1 MMIDTDLE
9 ILDHESSRLLKLEA
23 AQKTIPFKKVLIA
36 NRGEIAVRVIRACH
50 ELGIKTVAVHSTAD
64 ADALHVKLA
73 NESVCI
79 GPPSP
84 TESYLNISSII
95 SAAVATGAEAIHPG
109 YGFLSENGSF
119 AEICGQCGITFIGPK
134 ARHMRLMGDK
144 AVARKIAIKYEV
156 PVVPGSI
163 AAGVSPEE
171 ALVEAEKIG
180 FPVLI
185 KAVAGGG
192 GRGMKIV
199 HSADEF
205 TRLFE
210 QASREVE
217 AAFNDPNLY
226 VEKYIPNARHVEVQ
240 IIGDQHHNVVHLG
253 ERDCST
259 QRRYQKIVEESPA
272 PNLSQTT
279 RNAMY
284 ESAVRLGKSI
294 GYPTCG
300 TLEYLIDPRDEKFYF
315 IEMNTRL
322 QVEHPVTE
330 FVTSTDIV
338 KEQIW
343 VAAGREL
350 SFKQEDIK
358 FTGHAIE
365 VRINAED
372 PYTFAPSP
380 GMIEGYHPPGGLGV
394 RVDSAIY
401 DRYKIPPFYDSL
413 IAKII
418 VKGRDRDEAIKKMRV
433 ALSEC
438 IIGGVTTNMPL
449 LKKILEYDQFVLGH
463 VSTKLVE
470 NLFEEEK
477 RKSAEE
483 FSKQDLANNLTQLP
497 KAA

>member
-1 MMIDTDLE
+1 MP
-9 ILDHESSRLLKLEA
+9 SNKP
-23 AQKTIPFKKVLIA
+23 PFKKVLIA

-50 ELGIKTVAVHSTAD
+50 ELGIKTVAVHSSAD

-109 YGFLSENGSF
+109 YGFLSENAAF

-134 ARHMRLMGDK
+134 VKHMQLMGDK
-144 AVARKIAIKYEV
+144 AVARSIAMKHEV
-156 PVVPGSI
+156 PVVPGSET
-163 AAGVSPEE
+163 AGTNVSE
-171 ALVEAEKIG
+171 ALEAAKKIG

-199 HSADEF
+199 HEPEEF
-205 TRLFE
+205 ARLFE

-217 AAFNDPNLY
+217 AAFGDPSLY
-226 VEKYIPNARHVEVQ
+226 IERFIPTARHVEVQ
-240 IIGDQHHNVVHLG
+240 IIGDAHNNVVHLG

-259 QRRYQKIVEESPA
+259 QRRYQKLVEECPA
-272 PNLSQTT
+272 PMLSEKT
-279 RNAMY
+279 RKAMH
-284 ESAVRLGKSI
+284 ESAVKLGKAI
-294 GYPTCG
+294 GYCSCG
-300 TLEYLIDPRDEKFYF
+300 TLEYLLDPVTEEFFF

-330 FVTSTDIV
+330 LVTLTDIV

-343 VAAGREL
+343 VASGRPL
-350 SFKQEDIK
+350 SIAQEDVR
-358 FTGHAIE
+358 FQGHAIE
-365 VRINAED
+365 VRVNAED
-372 PYTFAPSP
+372 PYTFVPSP
-380 GMIEGYHPPGGLGV
+380 GLVDGYHPPGGLGV

-418 VKGRDRDEAIKKMRV
+418 VRGVNREEAIQKMIV

-438 IIGGVTTNMPL
+438 IIGGVTTNLPL
-449 LKKILEYDQFVLGH
+449 LMKVLQNNDFASGKVH
-463 VSTKLVE
+463 TKLLDVM
-470 NLFEEEK
+470 FEEEK
-477 RKSAEE
+477 KKTAALLQAN
-483 FSKQDLANNLTQLP
+483 SK
-497 KAA
+497 

>member
-1 MMIDTDLE
+1 MSRDLP
-9 ILDHESSRLLKLEA
+9 
-23 AQKTIPFKKVLIA
+23 PFKKILIA

-109 YGFLSENGSF
+109 YGFLSEKANF

-134 ARHMRLMGDK
+134 VRHISMMGDK
-144 AVARKIAIKYEV
+144 AVARRMAIKHEV
-156 PVVPGSI
+156 PVVPGSEI
-163 AAGVSPEE
+163 AGTNSEE
-171 ALVEAEKIG
+171 ALSEAHKIG

-199 HSADEF
+199 HEPGEF
-205 TRLFE
+205 ARLFE

-217 AAFNDPNLY
+217 AAFGDPSLY
-226 VEKYIPNARHVEVQ
+226 IEKFIPNARHVEVQ
-240 IIGDQHHNVVHLG
+240 IIGDNYQNVVHLG

-272 PNLSQTT
+272 PNLSDET
-279 RNAMY
+279 RKAMHA
-284 ESAVRLGKSI
+284 SAVRLASAI
-294 GYPTCG
+294 GYCSAG
-300 TLEYLIDPRDEKFYF
+300 TMEYLVDPRDQKFYF

-330 FVTSTDIV
+330 FVNMVDLV

-350 SFKQEDIK
+350 SFRQEDIVPS
-358 FTGHAIE
+358 GHAIE
-365 VRINAED
+365 VRVNAED
-372 PYTFAPSP
+372 PYTFIPSP
-380 GMIEGYHPPGGLGV
+380 GVIDGYHPPGGLGV

-401 DRYKIPPFYDSL
+401 DRYKIPPFYDSM

-418 VKGRDRDEAIKKMRV
+418 VRGKDREEAIQKMLV

-438 IIGGVTTNMPL
+438 IIGGVTTNLPL
-449 LKKILEYDQFVLGH
+449 LIKVLEYRDFVNGN

-477 RKSAEE
+477 EKSAKLMIAN
-483 FSKQDLANNLTQLP
+483 SK
-497 KAA
+497 

>member
-1 MMIDTDLE
+1 MTQ
-9 ILDHESSRLLKLEA
+9 IL
-23 AQKTIPFKKVLIA
+23 IPFKKILIA

-64 ADALHVKLA
+64 TDALHVKLA
-73 NESVCI
+73 QESVCI

-84 TESYLNISSII
+84 TESYLNVSSII

-109 YGFLSENGSF
+109 YGFLSENAGF

-134 ARHMRLMGDK
+134 VRHMQLMGDK
-144 AVARKIAIKYEV
+144 AVARRIALKHEV
-156 PVVPGSI
+156 PVVPGSEL
-163 AAGVSPEE
+163 AGVNSAEGLAE
-171 ALVEAEKIG
+171 AHKIG

-185 KAVAGGG
+185 KAVSGGG

-199 HSADEF
+199 YEPEEF
-205 TRLFE
+205 VRLFE

-217 AAFNDPNLY
+217 AAFGDPNLY
-226 VEKYIPNARHVEVQ
+226 IEKFIPNARHVEVQ
-240 IIGDQHHNVVHLG
+240 IIGDGYQNVVHLG

-272 PNLSQTT
+272 PNLSDKT
-279 RNAMY
+279 RKAMH
-284 ESAVRLGKSI
+284 ESAVKLGQAIAYSS
-294 GYPTCG
+294 CG
-300 TLEYLIDPRDEKFYF
+300 TLEYLVDPRTENFYF

-330 FVTSTDIV
+330 LVTLTDIV

-350 SFKQEDIK
+350 SFRQEDVK
-358 FTGHAIE
+358 FYGHAIE
-365 VRINAED
+365 VRVNAED
-372 PYTFAPSP
+372 PYTFVPSP
-380 GMIEGYHPPGGLGV
+380 GTVDGYHPPGGLGV

-418 VKGRDRDEAIKKMRV
+418 VRGQNRDEAIQKMLG

-438 IIGGVTTNMPL
+438 IIGGVTTNLPL
-449 LKKILEYDQFVLGH
+449 LKKVLENEEFRQGRVH
-463 VSTKLVE
+463 TKL
-470 NLFEEEK
+470 LDIMFEEEK
-477 RKSAEE
+477 DKAA
-483 FSKQDLANNLTQLP
+483 KQLLANS
-497 KAA
+497 K

>member
-1 MMIDTDLE
+1 M
-9 ILDHESSRLLKLEA
+9 SSRKP
-23 AQKTIPFKKVLIA
+23 PFKKLLIA

-84 TESYLNISSII
+84 TESYLNISSLI
-95 SAAVATGAEAIHPG
+95 SAAVATGAEAVHPG
-109 YGFLSENGSF
+109 YGFLSENAGF
-119 AEICGQCGITFIGPK
+119 AEICGQCGITFVGPK
-134 ARHMRLMGDK
+134 VRHMRLMGDK
-144 AVARKIAIKYEV
+144 AIARRLAMKHEV
-156 PVVPGSI
+156 PVVPGS
-163 AAGVSPEE
+163 ATAGTNIEE
-171 ALVEAEKIG
+171 ALAAAEKIG

-199 HSADEF
+199 NQAEEF
-205 TRLFE
+205 PRLFE
-210 QASREVE
+210 QASREVG
-217 AAFNDPNLY
+217 AAFGDPSLY
-226 VEKYIPNARHVEVQ
+226 VEKFISTTRHVEVQ
-240 IIGDQHHNVVHLG
+240 VIGDNFHNVVHLG

-259 QRRYQKIVEESPA
+259 QRRYQKLVEESPA
-272 PNLSQTT
+272 PLLRDET
-279 RNAMY
+279 RAAMH
-284 ESAVRLGKSI
+284 ESAVRLCKAI
-294 GYPTCG
+294 GYSSCG
-300 TLEYLIDPRDEKFYF
+300 TLEYLLDPETQEFFF

-330 FVTSTDIV
+330 LVTLTDIV

-350 SFKQEDIK
+350 SFTQDQVR
-358 FTGHAIE
+358 FHGHAIE
-365 VRINAED
+365 VRVNAED
-372 PYTFAPSP
+372 PYTFVPSP
-380 GMIEGYHPPGGLGV
+380 GQVDGYHPPGGLGV

-418 VKGRDRDEAIKKMRV
+418 VRGNTREEAIDKMIV

-438 IIGGVTTNMPL
+438 IIGGVTTNLPL
-449 LKKILEYDQFVLGH
+449 LRKVMENKEFASGNVH
-463 VSTKLVE
+463 TKL
-470 NLFEEEK
+470 LDRMFEEEK
-477 RKSAEE
+477 QKTVEQLIAN
-483 FSKQDLANNLTQLP
+483 SK
-497 KAA
+497 